1 MKGRRNWLIG
11 LLICFI
17 AQGAMHR
24 VAVYPTWKKYDMPK
38 STGIAVGLDP
48 SQLLAAMAGFRELVA
63 GILWVRAD
71 SFFDSGN
78 YDAVLPLIRLVTW
91 LDPHQLDVYATGMWH
106 IGYNFTDE
114 ESRSDRRYLPAAIAL
129 GKEGAKQNPNTYEM
143 FFETGW
149 LWYHKIDDQ
158 YDRAVNY
165 FEEAAKR
172 KDMLQ
177 ARHNLLANAYQRSG
191 QVDKSLELYYKLFD
205 EAQSRFTKD
214 DVFQA
219 RQIRDTIENNLDTL
233 IVRMIQRGYFAQE
246 RKDGSFET
254 GPYDVRPPYD
264 VGYSVKLTVEE
275 PKVIRFEGTWNVLP
289 VGTRIRVILKD
300 ANFPHSIP
308 GGADWDWGDEIVMD
322 PDANLTYMQD
332 QFYIKNRRFNKK
344 IDMGRDPTIYPFTGD
359 DYIVEYYYN
368 PRSAAAHMQD
378 KFGFNGEGIAD
389 SNFLNTE
396 VRPGQRVIFAQM
408 KLTRDQ
414 LLRRGKYRDEVP
426 VVMTKNFLQSSTE
439 VSGSDEMI
447 VVPNLRTQEKKPEVK
462 PKTPVNSKPRANP
475 IAG

>member
-1 MKGRRNWLIG
+1 MKRRKNWLIG
-11 LLICFI
+11 LLICFV

-24 VAVYPTWKKYDMPK
+24 GAVYPTWKKYDMPK
-38 STGIAVGLDP
+38 TTGIAVGLDP
-48 SQLLAAMAGFRELVA
+48 GQLLAAMAGFRELVA
-63 GILWVRAD
+63 GILWVKAD

-158 YDRAVNY
+158 YERAVGY
-165 FEEAAKR
+165 FEESAKR

-191 QVDKSLELYYKLFD
+191 QVDKALELYYKLYD
-205 EAQSRFTKD
+205 EADTRFAD
-214 DVFQA
+214 DGVFQA

-254 GPYDVRPPYD
+254 GPYDVNPPFD

-275 PKVIRFEGTWNVLP
+275 PKVVRFEGTWNVLP
-289 VGTRIRVILKD
+289 VGTRIRVVLKD
-300 ANFPHSIP
+300 ANFPHSIA

-322 PDANLTYMQD
+322 PDANLTFMQD
-332 QFYIKNRRFNKK
+332 QFYVKNRRFNKK
-344 IDMGRDPTIYPFTGD
+344 IDMSRDPTIYPFTSD
-359 DYIVEYYYN
+359 EYIVEYYYN

-426 VVMTKNFLQSSTE
+426 VVMTKNFKQSSTE
-439 VSGSDEMI
+439 VRGSEDMI
-447 VVPNLRTQEKKPEVK
+447 VVPNLRTIEKKPEAK
-462 PKTPVNSKPRANP
+462 PKAPVLSKPRANP